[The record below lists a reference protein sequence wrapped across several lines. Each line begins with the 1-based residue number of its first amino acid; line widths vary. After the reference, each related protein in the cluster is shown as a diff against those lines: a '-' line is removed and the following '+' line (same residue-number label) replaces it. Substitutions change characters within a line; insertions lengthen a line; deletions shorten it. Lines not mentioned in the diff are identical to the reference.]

1 MIAHV
6 AEASELSGRVVL
18 WLDPESQCSPDLL
31 DAPVRLAAA
40 FGAEI
45 ETIIV
50 EQAAHLNGD
59 VPMRSIGP
67 ASDTGAHLADHRF
80 ELLSERSRRAVERAG
95 AAHRVQVRHALA
107 HGDAVDR
114 IAEMCL
120 ERGPWNIVALTRMP
134 GLGSHSVIGSLLAN
148 VSGATGFLLCNEH
161 RPIAISARVVVV
173 VEDADRL
180 PSMLRAAERLSEPG
194 SPVQIVIGAE
204 TAAEHAELEQQV
216 RLLTA
221 EMSTV
226 SFASVGPTFGVPGAL
241 TEAVARMKPSL
252 IVARFGGAALA
263 DGRELSRAS
272 AATRAPI
279 LLVR

>member
-40 FGAEI
+40 YGAEI
-45 ETIIV
+45 ETVIV
-50 EQAAHLNGD
+50 EQAAHLSGD

-67 ASDTGAHLADHRF
+67 APETGAHLAEHRF

-95 AAHRVQVRHALA
+95 AAHRVQVRHASA

-120 ERGPWNIVALTRMP
+120 ERGPWNIVALTRVP
-134 GLGSHSVIGSLLAN
+134 ALGGHSVVGSLLAN

-161 RPIAISARVVVV
+161 RPIATSARVVVI
-173 VEDADRL
+173 VEDVDRL

-194 SPVQIVIGAE
+194 SPVQMVIGAE
-204 TAAEHAELEQQV
+204 TVAEHAELEQQV

-221 EMSTV
+221 ETGSL
-226 SFASVGPTFGVPGAL
+226 SFAAVGPTFGVPGAL